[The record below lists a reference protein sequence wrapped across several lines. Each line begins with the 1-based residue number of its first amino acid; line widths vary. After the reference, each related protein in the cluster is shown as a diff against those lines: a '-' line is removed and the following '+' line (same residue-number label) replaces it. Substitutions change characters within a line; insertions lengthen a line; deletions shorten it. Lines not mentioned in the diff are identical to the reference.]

1 MRSVFS
7 ALGDVLDLWNEIRQ
21 LALLCIPM
29 KSPPIPKQIG
39 SRAEQSGTPK
49 SRSEATL
56 GFCT

>member
-1 MRSVFS
+1 VR
-7 ALGDVLDLWNEIRQ
+7 
-21 LALLCIPM
+21 IPM

-39 SRAEQSGTPK
+39 TRAEQSGNPR